1 MSRAKAKEQLSFV
14 KPDFTDR
21 QGQFLAFIYQYRILN
36 KRAPAEAD
44 FMQFFQLTPPSVHS
58 MILTLERRG
67 FISRVPGQPRS
78 ITLLISPGSLPPL
91 GTGQKPS
98 VPQPEKTDQKP
109 GGWITLRQKLATLEK
124 PALIAL
130 LHNLFELAG
139 VNRDFMHARFDTG
152 READAALEKYRGK
165 IVAQFFPARGEGQL
179 KMGETH
185 RAVSDYRKATGN
197 LAGTAELLMTYIENA
212 TRFTDEFGDID
223 APFYNSIESALDE
236 LAALLRGEARGLYPQ
251 FRERLA
257 DVEQIAGDMGW
268 GFGEYVKDVVGEL
281 EKELGGQNDR

>member
-139 VNRDFMHARFDTG
+139 TPGGRLTRRWKSTAAKSWRNSFPPGVKAGSKWARRTG
-152 READAALEKYRGK
+152 
-165 IVAQFFPARGEGQL
+165 P
-179 KMGETH
+179 
-185 RAVSDYRKATGN
+185 
-197 LAGTAELLMTYIENA
+197 
-212 TRFTDEFGDID
+212 
-223 APFYNSIESALDE
+223 SAITV
-236 LAALLRGEARGLYPQ
+236 RPPVTWPVR
-251 FRERLA
+251 RSCS
-257 DVEQIAGDMGW
+257 
-268 GFGEYVKDVVGEL
+268 
-281 EKELGGQNDR
+281 